1 MLEQQLWTRLKRP
14 EIGYQDYSVQQIKQ
28 EEEED
33 YSVQQI
39 KQEEEVIESE
49 VEVKDF

>member
-28 EEEED
+28 EEE
-33 YSVQQI
+33 
-39 KQEEEVIESE
+39 VIESE